1 MPEPSPTVLIVETT
15 AGDPPIE
22 FLGPS
27 SDLVYFLSMAHSE
40 RYGASHD
47 LARAGFAVKRRLR
60 INMNPLLNFG
70 DARPDD
76 AGEAAMMDKLWQ
88 DPAPVAAAALA
99 IADAIASDNELSQLT
114 SGFPELP
121 DRLREFAGMAKWAS
135 EQGAQIRLTYVI

>member
-1 MPEPSPTVLIVETT
+1 MSEPSPTVLIVETT
-15 AGDPPIE
+15 AGDPPVE

-47 LARAGFAVKRRLR
+47 LARAGFVVKRRLR

-70 DARPDD
+70 DAQPDD

-88 DPAPVAAAALA
+88 DPGPVAEAALA
-99 IADAIASDNELSQLT
+99 IADAIADDEELRELT
-114 SGFPELP
+114 SAFHELP
-121 DRLREFAGMAKWAS
+121 DRLREFAEMAHWAS

>member
-1 MPEPSPTVLIVETT
+1 MSEPSPTVLIVETT
-15 AGDPPIE
+15 AGDPPVE

-47 LARAGFAVKRRLR
+47 LARAGFVVKRRLR

-70 DARPDD
+70 DAQPDD

-88 DPAPVAAAALA
+88 DPGPVAEAALA
-99 IADAIASDNELSQLT
+99 IADAIADDEELRELT
-114 SGFPELP
+114 SAFPELP
-121 DRLREFAGMAKWAS
+121 DRLREFAEMAHWAS